1 MVTMGSGFQTT
12 LQDLAN
18 AAGSFHDGADQFA
31 KALGAITTLKA
42 DSGDDGL
49 DETVQAVLAAIDA
62 LHSRVVQGLRETGD
76 NLDVVRADYQRSDV
90 SSRELYDDIMRAEP
104 IDKG

>member
-62 LHSRVVQGLRETGD
+62 LHGLPAVGCELAGTLRRHHAGRTDRQGLR
-76 NLDVVRADYQRSDV
+76 
-90 SSRELYDDIMRAEP
+90 
-104 IDKG
+104 